1 MVKNRSKKLP
11 RFGSLDE
18 LVKFFDTHDIGEYWD
33 DMPEAHFEVDIK
45 KRTHLFTLDAELESK
60 LTEIAKLRRIS
71 SERLINVW
79 LKEKIQEQIKKAK
92 EGQPTAYNM
101 M

>member
-1 MVKNRSKKLP
+1 MVKSKSKKLP
-11 RFGSLDE
+11 RFRSLDE
-18 LVKFFDTHDIGEYWD
+18 LVKFFDTHDIGEYWE
-33 DMPEAHFEVDIK
+33 DMPEAQFEVDIK
-45 KRTHLFTLDAELESK
+45 KRTYLFTLDAELESK